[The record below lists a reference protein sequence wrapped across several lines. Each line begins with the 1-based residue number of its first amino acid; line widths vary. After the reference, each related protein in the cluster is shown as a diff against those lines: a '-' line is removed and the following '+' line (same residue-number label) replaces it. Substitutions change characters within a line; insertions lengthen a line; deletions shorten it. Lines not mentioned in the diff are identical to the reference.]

1 MTDELLAKA
10 QTALSGMKSISVFCR
25 SINLSSS
32 ESSIINMIQACD
44 FPARK
49 IGGIWESD
57 KAMIIEWRRRFIN
70 GEVEEKPNITP
81 PQRHSREGGNPVGR
95 APRARRNK

>member
-10 QTALSGMKSISVFCR
+10 QTALSGMKSISLFCR

-57 KAMIIEWRRRFIN
+57 KAMIIEWRLRFIS
-70 GEVEEKPNITP
+70 GEVTPAAKEKQKPEPPAKRIQPNVKGK
-81 PQRHSREGGNPVGR
+81 RKS
-95 APRARRNK
+95 

>member
-10 QTALSGMKSISVFCR
+10 QTALSGMKSISLFCR

-57 KAMIIEWRRRFIN
+57 KAMIIEWRRRFIS
-70 GEVEEKPNITP
+70 GEVTPAAKENQKPEP
-81 PQRHSREGGNPVGR
+81 PPKRIQPNVKGKRKS
-95 APRARRNK
+95 

>member
-1 MTDELLAKA
+1 
-10 QTALSGMKSISVFCR
+10 MKSISLFCR

-57 KAMIIEWRRRFIN
+57 KAMIIEWRRRFVN
-70 GEVEEKPNITP
+70 GEVEEKQKPEP
-81 PQRHSREGGNPVGR
+81 PAKRIQPKVNGKRKS
-95 APRARRNK
+95 